1 MDDLMVTAETKGKEP
16 MQEVTADTEP
26 ADSTAAA
33 TKELEMTDKE
43 EEKEWLKFND
53 ILVTEVRASVC
64 PLHSVWTG
72 RDVDSFALGLQA
84 DAATVF
90 ADAIGGSGTA
100 TGYFLIYVET
110 DTLKAIQ
117 EAFLPDAETDGQYLS
132 TKTVKVRISLC
143 CDVSSA
149 SDCVCASV

>member
-1 MDDLMVTAETKGKEP
+1 
-16 MQEVTADTEP
+16 
-26 ADSTAAA
+26 
-33 TKELEMTDKE
+33 
-43 EEKEWLKFND
+43 
-53 ILVTEVRASVC
+53 
-64 PLHSVWTG
+64 
-72 RDVDSFALGLQA
+72 
-84 DAATVF
+84 VF

-132 TKTVKVRISLC
+132 TKTVKVRGSLC

-149 SDCVCASV
+149 SDCVCVRVTDNAIQLTRRTRSRPTTSSSWRRWRSTTRARRMTR

>member
-1 MDDLMVTAETKGKEP
+1 LLNNCFIFV
-16 MQEVTADTEP
+16 
-26 ADSTAAA
+26 
-33 TKELEMTDKE
+33 
-43 EEKEWLKFND
+43 
-53 ILVTEVRASVC
+53 
-64 PLHSVWTG
+64 
-72 RDVDSFALGLQA
+72 QA

-132 TKTVKVRISLC
+132 TKTIKVELQLCGFLCAIALGFIIASLG
-143 CDVSSA
+143 V
-149 SDCVCASV
+149 

>member
-1 MDDLMVTAETKGKEP
+1 LLIYCFIFVG
-16 MQEVTADTEP
+16 
-26 ADSTAAA
+26 
-33 TKELEMTDKE
+33 
-43 EEKEWLKFND
+43 
-53 ILVTEVRASVC
+53 
-64 PLHSVWTG
+64 
-72 RDVDSFALGLQA
+72 QA

-132 TKTVKVRISLC
+132 TKTIKVELQFALGFSIAC
-143 CDVSSA
+143 WA
-149 SDCVCASV
+149 

>member
-1 MDDLMVTAETKGKEP
+1 LLIYCFIV
-16 MQEVTADTEP
+16 V
-26 ADSTAAA
+26 
-33 TKELEMTDKE
+33 
-43 EEKEWLKFND
+43 
-53 ILVTEVRASVC
+53 
-64 PLHSVWTG
+64 
-72 RDVDSFALGLQA
+72 QA

-132 TKTVKVRISLC
+132 TKTIKVELLQLCSSLC
-143 CDVSSA
+143 ACTRLHYCLVGCLTVRLRA
-149 SDCVCASV
+149 G